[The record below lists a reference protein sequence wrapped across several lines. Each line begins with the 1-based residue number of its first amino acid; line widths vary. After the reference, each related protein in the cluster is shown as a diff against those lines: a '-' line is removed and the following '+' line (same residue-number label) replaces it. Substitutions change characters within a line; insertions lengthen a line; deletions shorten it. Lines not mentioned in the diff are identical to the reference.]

1 MAADKVQQA
10 VALIK
15 SGDRQSGQRLL
26 AEVLRVDPRNETAWL
41 WMSTLVDAEKQRR
54 CLEKV
59 LSLNPNHPQARELLA
74 RLAPPVP
81 ITQSSSA
88 PVPEPEVWLIRTSQF
103 RATIVYLSA
112 EDLYVFDLFERI
124 EGEAYQV
131 LDEIKQGTGPR
142 EDDHSLMTEHACLAD
157 VREVVLHGNFLKVT
171 TVDPSG
177 KEKEM
182 IAHLR
187 EENYKTEVKEQIL
200 LVLQQRLGPR
210 FRKSTRQA
218 SRQTVWVPSLVLFII
233 TSCATLV
240 MSWYAGGLKAEVAG
254 GAFVAPRIE
263 GWVSLLLLI
272 GPNGFWVI
280 GAILLAIIVVRML
293 LLLAAPPEE
302 IVLTR
307 V

>member
-15 SGDRQSGQRLL
+15 SGDRQNGQRLL
-26 AEVLRVDPRNETAWL
+26 AEVLRADPRNETAWL
-41 WMSTLVDAEKQRR
+41 WMSTLVDGEKQRR

-59 LSLNPNHPQARELLA
+59 LSLNPNHPQAHELLD
-74 RLAPPVP
+74 RLTPLVP
-81 ITQSSSA
+81 IAQSSSA
-88 PVPEPEVWLIRTSQF
+88 PAPEPQVWLIQTSQF
-103 RATIVYLSA
+103 RATIVYLSV
-112 EDLYVFDLFERI
+112 EDLYVFDLLERT

-131 LDEIKQGTGPR
+131 LDEIKQGIGPR
-142 EDDHSLMTEHACLAD
+142 EDDHSLMTEHACLAE
-157 VREVVLHGNFLKVT
+157 VGEVVLHGNFLKVT
-171 TVDPSG
+171 TVNPSG
-177 KEKEM
+177 EKKEM

-218 SRQTVWVPSLVLFII
+218 SRQSVWVPSLVLFLI
-233 TSCATLV
+233 TSCAALG
-240 MSWYAGGLKAEVAG
+240 MSWYAGGLKAEVDG
-254 GAFVAPRIE
+254 GAFVAPRIQ
-263 GWVSLLLLI
+263 GWVDLLLFI
-272 GPNGFWVI
+272 SPNGFLII
-280 GAILLAIIVVRML
+280 GVILLAIIVVRML

-302 IVLTR
+302 IVLAR

>member
-1 MAADKVQQA
+1 
-10 VALIK
+10 
-15 SGDRQSGQRLL
+15 
-26 AEVLRVDPRNETAWL
+26 
-41 WMSTLVDAEKQRR
+41 MSMLVDGKKRRR

-74 RLAPPVP
+74 RLASPVP
-81 ITQSSSA
+81 AVQPSLA
-88 PVPEPEVWLIRTSQF
+88 PAPEPQVWLIPISRF

-112 EDLYVFDLFERI
+112 EDLYVFDLLERT

-142 EDDHSLMTEHACLAD
+142 EDDHSLVTEHACLAD
-157 VREVVLHGNFLKVT
+157 VREVVLHGNLLKVT
-171 TVDPSG
+171 TLDRSG
-177 KEKEM
+177 KEKDM

-187 EENYKTEVKEQIL
+187 EENYKTVMKEEIL

-218 SRQTVWVPSLVLFII
+218 SRQSVWVPSLVLFLI
-233 TSCATLV
+233 TSCVTLV
-240 MSWYAGGLKAEVAG
+240 VSSYTRGLKAEVDG
-254 GAFVAPRIE
+254 GAFVAPRIQ
-263 GWVSLLLLI
+263 GWVDLLLFI
-272 GPNGFWVI
+272 SPNGFLII
-280 GAILLAIIVVRML
+280 GAVLLAIIVVRML

-302 IVLTR
+302 VVISR